1 MLNKRRKLILEIEK
15 MDQKLQYQQAQVIK
29 QKNEILASF
38 QHYYLILIGVLSGA
52 FLLGWEIGKE
62 LNMTQISKQL
72 LKNGLQFLI
81 SHYPLIQN

>member
-52 FLLGWEIGKE
+52 F
-62 LNMTQISKQL
+62 
-72 LKNGLQFLI
+72 
-81 SHYPLIQN
+81 Y